1 MDILTILLF
10 GLVVVLTHFLEGI
23 TGFGCTVL
31 AMPFSI
37 MLLGMEVAKP
47 VLTLYALLLC
57 LIFVVKGFRQ
67 IQWKHYL
74 KMMGML
80 IIGLPIGIMAYQ
92 RLPRKP
98 LIIALAIFMAVT
110 SIRGLLLSFDVVKK
124 KGQVKDIPAL
134 ICVFL
139 GGIIHGAYSS
149 GGPLV
154 IIYATE
160 KIKQKSQFRA
170 TLCLIWVTLNTV
182 ILLQMIVAGDFTAK
196 VTRTAV
202 YGLPFLIIGAIVGN
216 LAHDKMNE
224 TFFTRFTYL
233 VLLVSGVF
241 MLV

>member
-37 MLLGMEVAKP
+37 MLVGMEVAKP

-57 LIFVVKGFRQ
+57 LIFVVKGFSQ

-74 KMMGML
+74 KMMSML

-92 RLPRKP
+92 WMPRKP
-98 LIIALAIFMAVT
+98 LIIALAIFMAIV
-110 SIRGLLLSFDVVKK
+110 SVRGLLLSFDIVKK
-124 KGQVKDIPAL
+124 RGQVKDIPAL

-139 GGIIHGAYSS
+139 GGIIHGAFSS

-160 KIKQKSQFRA
+160 KIKQKSQFRS
-170 TLCLIWVTLNTV
+170 TLCLIWVTLNTI
-182 ILLQMIVAGDFTAK
+182 ILIQMIAAGDFTTQ

-202 YGLPFLIIGAIVGN
+202 YGLPFLLIGAVAGN
-216 LAHDKMNE
+216 LAHNKMNE
-224 TFFTRFTYL
+224 ILFTRVTYI
-233 VLLVSGVF
+233 VLLVSGIF
-241 MLV
+241 MLI